1 MRAAADTLTLAG
13 ASQRGWRAAATRAG
27 APILGLLV
35 VVGLWQ
41 VAALVAAN
49 ATLVPPPATVGRA
62 WLALAGSELPGDI
75 AASLVHLALGFGLGV
90 ATGLLLALLAARFA
104 VLEALVDPLMEF
116 LRPISA
122 IAWIP
127 IAILIFGVGEG
138 VPVFLVFYAA
148 VFPIFVSTLAGIRRV
163 DETLVRAG
171 SSLGASR
178 RMVVT
183 HIVLP
188 AALPAV
194 MDGARISLGVA
205 WMAMVAGELVGGDA
219 GLGWRILWYQEFF
232 AMDRVMAL
240 ILTIGVVGFAADG
253 LLRLLQRRLLSWHV
267 SSVEPLQ

>member
-1 MRAAADTLTLAG
+1 MPTVGEL
-13 ASQRGWRAAATRAG
+13 ASQDVRDRTWRPALARVAA
-27 APILGLLV
+27 PLLGLVAV
-35 VVGLWQ
+35 VALWQ
-41 VAALVAAN
+41 LAALAAAN
-49 ATLVPPPATVGRA
+49 ATLVPPPMTVARA
-62 WLALAGSELPGDI
+62 WMALATSELPGDI
-75 AASLVHLALGFGLGV
+75 AASLVHLALGYGAGV
-90 ATGLLLALLAARFA
+90 LVGLLLALLAARFA

-127 IAILIFGVGEG
+127 IAILLFGVGQG

-163 DETLVRAG
+163 DESLLRAAA
-171 SSLGASR
+171 SLGASR

-183 HIVLP
+183 HVVLP

-194 MDGARISLGVA
+194 MDGARLSLGVA
-205 WMAMVAGELVGGDA
+205 WMALVAGELVGGDA

-240 ILTIGVVGFAADG
+240 ILTVGVVGFVADG
-253 LLRLLQRRLLSWHV
+253 LLRLLQRHLLAWHP
-267 SSVEPLQ
+267 SGTGPLL